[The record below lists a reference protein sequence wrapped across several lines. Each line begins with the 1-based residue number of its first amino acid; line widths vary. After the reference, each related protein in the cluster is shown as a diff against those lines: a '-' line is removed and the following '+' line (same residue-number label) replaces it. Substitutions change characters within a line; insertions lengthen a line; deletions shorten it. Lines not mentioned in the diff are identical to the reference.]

1 MLSLISINEAIQAVS
16 IVYGLKGTFSLYYFF
31 LQSTQALKPCM
42 VQRGDTKKKF
52 LGPPLKHRQSYPAS
66 GVPAFRELG
75 HKYAYSQI

>member
-1 MLSLISINEAIQAVS
+1 MWDAVFNF
-16 IVYGLKGTFSLYYFF
+16 IIF
-31 LQSTQALKPCM
+31 LQSPQARKPCM

-52 LGPPLKHRQSYPAS
+52 LGSPLQHRQSYPAS

>member
-1 MLSLISINEAIQAVS
+1 MISMNEAIRAVS
-16 IVYGLKGTFSLYYFF
+16 VVYGLKEHLLCIIFSFK
-31 LQSTQALKPCM
+31 APKPCM